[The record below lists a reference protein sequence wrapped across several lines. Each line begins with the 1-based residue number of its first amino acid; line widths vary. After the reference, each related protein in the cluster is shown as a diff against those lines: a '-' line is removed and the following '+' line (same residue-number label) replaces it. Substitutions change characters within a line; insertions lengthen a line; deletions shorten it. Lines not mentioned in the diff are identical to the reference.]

1 MIIQAPTLDA
11 VIDVHEEIEI
21 TDTGVIVIQTSNNPE
36 ASRLLQTHAAEVSD
50 MSERGMV
57 AVHVRMSH

>member
-1 MIIQAPTLDA
+1 VIIQAPTLDA

-21 TDTGVIVIQTSNNPE
+21 TDTGVIVIQTSKNPE
-36 ASRLLQTHAAEVSD
+36 APRLLQTHAAEVGY
-50 MSERGMV
+50 MSEGGMV